1 MADIL
6 VVDDDQ
12 SVATAF
18 QHFLDHEGH
27 ACRLASN
34 AEDAVRLISEQQ
46 PALVIMDVRMPG
58 VDGLQALK
66 QIRSAFPD
74 VYVVIM
80 TGYGTSQT
88 SIDAIR
94 AGAFD
99 YLTKPLDL
107 DEIRAVIRKAL
118 EAQHL
123 RTPGDA
129 AGLTN
134 AELAPRL
141 VGQTPAMREVYK
153 TIGRLAAI
161 DVPALVVGEHGTG
174 KELVIATIHENSARR
189 EQPFLTIDC
198 ATVAEAA
205 LERELFAGATGTIHL
220 AQVEALSPS
229 LQARLARAFG
239 DSPSRGPSGAQLGAR
254 IIAST
259 ETDLAGLVAAGSFN
273 RELFVAISVVTL
285 KLPPLRDR
293 REDIPLLVK
302 HFVQRFNGEFDRQ
315 IARVDDRVM
324 RMLLEHTWPGNVAE
338 LESVVKRGCILTRSD
353 VITTDEIGEKLSQRQ
368 FLSRPDAESALTR
381 AARTTLQER
390 LVDSRDATSA
400 SAFHD
405 VVDLVET
412 ALIQEAL
419 AITGGNQVKAA
430 AILGVNRATLRK
442 KMPVEGE

>member
-18 QHFLDHEGH
+18 QHFLDHDGH

-34 AEDAVRLISEQQ
+34 AEDAMRLISEQR

-94 AGAFD
+94 EGAFD
-99 YLTKPLDL
+99 YLTKPPDL
-107 DEIRAVIRKAL
+107 DELRAVINKAL
-118 EAQHL
+118 EAQY
-123 RTPGDA
+123 RRAPGPAVASAD
-129 AGLTN
+129 G
-134 AELAPRL
+134 ESAPRL
-141 VGQTPAMREVYK
+141 VGQTAAMREVYK

-189 EQPFLTIDC
+189 NRRFLAVDC
-198 ATVAEAA
+198 ATIGEAA
-205 LERELFAGATGTIHL
+205 LENDLSNPANGTVNLTQI
-220 AQVEALSPS
+220 EALSPA
-229 LQARLARAFG
+229 LQARLARALG
-239 DSPSRGPSGAQLGAR
+239 EASSRGVAGSQMTAR
-254 IIAST
+254 IVAST
-259 ETDLAGLVAAGSFN
+259 EKDLAALVSSGSFN
-273 RELFVAISVVTL
+273 RELCVILSVVTV

-293 REDIPLLVK
+293 RDDIPVLVD
-302 HFVQRFNGEFDRQ
+302 HFIRRFNSEFDRQ

-324 RMLLEHTWPGNVAE
+324 KMLLDHPWPGNVAE
-338 LESVVKRGCILTRSD
+338 LESVIKRGCILARSD
-353 VITTDEIGEKLSQRQ
+353 VITIDEIGDKLSQRQ
-368 FLSRPDAESALTR
+368 FLSRSDAELALTQ
-381 AARTTLQER
+381 AARTALQER
-390 LVDSRDATSA
+390 LVDARDASSSST
-400 SAFHD
+400 FHD
-405 VVDLVET
+405 IIDLVEM

-430 AILGVNRATLRK
+430 GILGVNRATLRK
-442 KMPVEGE
+442 KMPSDDD